1 MGFQTFVNVVQG
13 ENMRHWISRPTRVA
27 HAIATLAF
35 VLGMLA
41 PITARGQASPQA
53 EALFRDGKQLM
64 KDGKLAEACA
74 AFEGSER
81 AEHNVATLLSLA
93 DCREKNQQY
102 ASAWAL
108 FLQADSQTRSD
119 PSKAMLNTT
128 AKKRV
133 HALEP
138 RLSYLTI
145 NVPDESRIPDLVVTR
160 DGAPVDP
167 AEWNRSIPADGGTHV
182 IAGKAPGHESWS
194 TTVTLQPESDKQSVE
209 VPKFKALP
217 EIVNKPPREDAE
229 GLQTRVP
236 NLVPE
241 PNPWTPKRKI
251 GIGVAA
257 GGVVIGAVAIGL
269 GASASNLHNDA
280 VATCPPSACSP
291 KNAQDAT
298 ATNDRARSRA
308 RDANV
313 GYGVAGAALVT
324 GAVLWLVGK
333 PESPAADQVVVAPQ
347 LGGTNGL
354 AVMGRF

>member
-1 MGFQTFVNVVQG
+1 
-13 ENMRHWISRPTRVA
+13 MRQWISRPARLA

-35 VLGMLA
+35 ALGVLA
-41 PITARGQASPQA
+41 PIAAHGQASPQA

-64 KDGKLAEACA
+64 KEGKLAEACA

-81 AEHNVATLLSLA
+81 AEHNVATVLSLA
-93 DCREKNQQY
+93 DCREKNRQY

-119 PSKAMLNTT
+119 PSKAVLNTT
-128 AKKRV
+128 AKRRA
-133 HALEP
+133 HTLES

-145 NVPDESRIPDLVVTR
+145 NVPDESRIPDLLVTR

-167 AEWNRSIPADGGTHV
+167 AEWNRAIPADGGSHV

-194 TTVTLQPESDKQSVE
+194 TTVTLRPESDKQAVE
-209 VPKFKALP
+209 VPRFKALP
-217 EIVNKPPREDAE
+217 EIVNKPSRDEAAA
-229 GLQTRVP
+229 QVRV
-236 NLVPE
+236 LAPE
-241 PNPWTPKRKI
+241 PSPFTRRRKI

-269 GASASNLHNDA
+269 GSSASGLHSDA
-280 VATCPPSACSP
+280 VATCPPSACSA
-291 KNAQDAT
+291 KNAADAT
-298 ATNDRARSRA
+298 AINSRARSRA
-308 RDANV
+308 RYANV

-324 GAVLWLVGK
+324 GVVLWLVGK
-333 PESPAADQVVVAPQ
+333 PESPRAGDLAIAPQ
-347 LGGTNGL
+347 LGDASGL